1 MALTESSMLALGCAA
16 ADFSLPDVISGRE
29 LALADV
35 AGERATLILFI
46 CNHCPYVLHV
56 LDGIVALAADYRE
69 RGVGIAAINANDVQQ
84 YPADAPDKMAAL
96 AHQRGFGFP
105 YLFDASQQVARVC

>member
-29 LALADV
+29 L
-35 AGERATLILFI
+35 
-46 CNHCPYVLHV
+46 
-56 LDGIVALAADYRE
+56 ALAADYRE